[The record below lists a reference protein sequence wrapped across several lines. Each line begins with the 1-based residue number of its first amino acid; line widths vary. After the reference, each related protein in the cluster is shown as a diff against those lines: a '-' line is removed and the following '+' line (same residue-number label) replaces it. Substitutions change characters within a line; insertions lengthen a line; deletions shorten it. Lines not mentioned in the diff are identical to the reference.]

1 VSDFGRIGTNTGH
14 GHAWPRPDGI
24 KARCGGHPMCRECS
38 ADASLVERWRRS
50 GGHDTGAQHGP
61 IDPQF
66 HAQMNALAGALD
78 VMFNGDNCKAGD
90 RRVGFFLATYE
101 MDAPGRFNYISN
113 SDKIDVRA
121 MLKEITARIEGRMSS
136 GSSAAH

>member
-1 VSDFGRIGTNTGH
+1 
-14 GHAWPRPDGI
+14 
-24 KARCGGHPMCRECS
+24 MCRDCGVDL
-38 ADASLVERWRRS
+38 ALVDRWRRS
-50 GGHDTGAQHGP
+50 GERDTGAQHGP

-78 VMFNGDNCKAGD
+78 DIFNGAVCKAED
-90 RRVGFFLATYE
+90 KKVGFFLATYE
-101 MDAPGRFNYISN
+101 MNAPGRFNYISN